1 MISTRGR
8 YALRVMIDLAEHI
21 DEGYIPLQTIA
32 KRQGISEK
40 YLESILA
47 VLSKAGLFDAVRGKG
62 GGYRLSKPAKEYTAF
77 EVLSL
82 TEGTL
87 APVTCLERGQQCE
100 NAVNCRTLPLWQGLD
115 QVIAAY
121 LCSYTLADLTREEKP
136 QPKRRR
142 TKT

>member
-8 YALRVMIDLAEHI
+8 YALRVMIDLSEHI

-47 VLSKAGLFDAVRGKG
+47 VLSKAGLLDAVRGKG

>member
-1 MISTRGR
+1 M
-8 YALRVMIDLAEHI
+8 
-21 DEGYIPLQTIA
+21 
-32 KRQGISEK
+32 
-40 YLESILA
+40 
-47 VLSKAGLFDAVRGKG
+47 LSKAGLLDAVRGKG

-87 APVTCLERGQQCE
+87 APVTCLESGQQCE